1 MALWGKEELV
11 YDTGKVNVHFTENE
25 IRRHSGSINFVT
37 AGIKTGDVITIGNG
51 VKTGAGST
59 VGFAIVSSVVGV
71 HTLAIFGTDD
81 LVGSGTILSQDY
93 YINEKP
99 KYVLDD
105 STYDAPEVQS
115 NRTVAI
121 VGVDET
127 EADTAKTTA
136 YAVQHAG
143 WVGIQTYLQN
153 NADGTTTLRVKTET
167 LVAMSG
173 ITSDR
178 ITNFTPGVD

>member
-1 MALWGKEELV
+1 MALWGRSELV
-11 YDTGKVNVHFTENE
+11 YNTGKVNVHFTEKE
-25 IRRHSGSINFVT
+25 IRRHSGAIDFTT
-37 AGIKTGDVITIGNG
+37 AGIQTGDVITIGTG
-51 VKTGAGST
+51 VTIGAGST
-59 VGFAIVSSVVGV
+59 VGYAIVSGIVGV
-71 HTLAIFGTDD
+71 NTLSIFGTGH

-115 NRTVAI
+115 NRTVAV

-127 EADTAKTTA
+127 EAGVAATTS
-136 YAVQHAG
+136 YAVAHAG
-143 WVGIQTYLQN
+143 WVGIQTYT
-153 NADGTTTLRVKTET
+153 DMHGRLRVKSET
-167 LVAMSG
+167 LVAASG

-178 ITNFTPGVD
+178 VTNFAPGLD

>member
-1 MALWGKEELV
+1 MALWGRSELV
-11 YDTGKVNVHFTENE
+11 YNTGKVNVHFTEKE
-25 IRRHSGSINFVT
+25 IRRHSGGIDFTT
-37 AGIKTGDVITIGNG
+37 AGIQTGDVITIGTG
-51 VKTGAGST
+51 VNAGAGST
-59 VGFAIVSSVVGV
+59 VGYAIVSGIVGV
-71 HTLAIFGTDD
+71 HTLSIFGTGD

-99 KYVLDD
+99 KYVLGD

-127 EADTAKTTA
+127 EAGVARTTA
-136 YAVQHAG
+136 YKVPHAG
-143 WVGIQTYLQN
+143 WVGIQTYTDMHGN
-153 NADGTTTLRVKTET
+153 LRVKSET
-167 LVAMSG
+167 LVAASG

-178 ITNFTPGVD
+178 VTNFTPGLD

>member
-1 MALWGKEELV
+1 MALWGRSELV
-11 YDTGKVNVHFTENE
+11 YNTGKVNVHFTEKE
-25 IRRHSGSINFVT
+25 IRRHSGSIDFTT
-37 AGIKTGDVITIGNG
+37 AGIQTGDVITIGDG

-59 VGFAIVSSVVGV
+59 VGFAIVSSIVGV

-127 EADTAKTTA
+127 EADTAKTTK

-143 WVGIQTYLQN
+143 WVGIMTYTDTHGN
-153 NADGTTTLRVKTET
+153 LRVKSET

-178 ITNFTPGVD
+178 VTTFTPGLE

>member
-1 MALWGKEELV
+1 MALWGREELV
-11 YDTGKVNVHFTENE
+11 YNTGKVNVHFTEKE

-37 AGIKTGDVITIGNG
+37 AGIKTGDVITIGDG
-51 VKTGAGST
+51 VKAGAGST
-59 VGFAIVSSVVGV
+59 VGFAMVSSVVGP
-71 HTLAIFGTDD
+71 HTCKLFDTND
-81 LVGSGTILSQDY
+81 LVGSGTITAQDY

-99 KYVLDD
+99 KYVLGD

-127 EADTAKTTA
+127 EADTAKTTKH
-136 YAVQHAG
+136 AVQHAG
-143 WVGIQTYLQN
+143 WVGIMTYTDTHGN
-153 NADGTTTLRVKTET
+153 LRVKSET

-178 ITNFTPGVD
+178 VTNFTPGLD

>member
-1 MALWGKEELV
+1 MTRAKLMSTSLRKKL
-11 YDTGKVNVHFTENE
+11 DS
-25 IRRHSGSINFVT
+25 HSGSINFVT

-115 NRTVAI
+115 NRTVKLLLVLMKLKQI
-121 VGVDET
+121 LQRQ
-127 EADTAKTTA
+127 
-136 YAVQHAG
+136 QHM
-143 WVGIQTYLQN
+143 QSNML
-153 NADGTTTLRVKTET
+153 DG
-167 LVAMSG
+167 LVFKLICRTMLMA
-173 ITSDR
+173 
-178 ITNFTPGVD
+178 PLL